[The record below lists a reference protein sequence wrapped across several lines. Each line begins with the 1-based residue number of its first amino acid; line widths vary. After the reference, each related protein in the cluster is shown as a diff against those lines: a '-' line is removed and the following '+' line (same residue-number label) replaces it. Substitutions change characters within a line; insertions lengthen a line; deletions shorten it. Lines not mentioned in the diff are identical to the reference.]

1 MFISF
6 LSFIQ
11 RLVKKTDLEHKLK
24 AISLYNLASLSL
36 LRFLEIQPS
45 VVVTNDWFAG
55 LAAAYKKSNY
65 FNKFFDE
72 SKFIHIVHNLA
83 DGYQGRIYLDE
94 DYSLDLLSFITG
106 LDTHYLVDP
115 YWEKKIMNPS
125 RCAIL
130 ASDQWATV
138 SKSYRKEIL
147 DGSSLKHL
155 LLQHPE
161 PFAFP
166 NGVLRYLG
174 RS

>member
-1 MFISF
+1 M
-6 LSFIQ
+6 
-11 RLVKKTDLEHKLK
+11 
-24 AISLYNLASLSL
+24 NLG
-36 LRFLEIQPS
+36 IKPS
-45 VVVTNDWFAG
+45 IIVTNDWFAG

-166 NGVLRYLG
+166 NGVRSKVIQAKISKLRPRDQERKSLFIFKTEI
-174 RS
+174 